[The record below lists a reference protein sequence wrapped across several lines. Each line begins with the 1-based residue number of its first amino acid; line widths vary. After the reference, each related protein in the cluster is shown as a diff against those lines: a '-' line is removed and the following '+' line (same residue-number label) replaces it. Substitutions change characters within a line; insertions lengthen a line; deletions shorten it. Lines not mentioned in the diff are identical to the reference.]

1 MQTPSRLKELESIV
15 GITRRGAVLLGKNFA
30 VDGPEKRPVRVITHA
45 HSDHL
50 IGLEES
56 LQYSSMIIA
65 TPATIELILE
75 LYRLSTTY
83 RVLYKQKA
91 VPVDYDQE
99 VNVNGEKLVLLYSN
113 HILGSAQVLVETN
126 GYRLG
131 FTGDFRIKNTPIMR
145 DLDVLV
151 IEATYGSPRTVREFK
166 DEVEEYIVD
175 TVLDGLNRDEPV
187 RIYGYHGKLQEIMV
201 LLRSKGIKEPFLMP
215 PKIYR
220 ITKIATKYGYS
231 IDNFYNTNTSEARE
245 IKKTGRYIL
254 FQHMMM
260 ASRRN
265 LDKGVNIVLSGWEFS
280 APIKKIDRNTWL
292 IAYSSH
298 ADFNEL
304 LEYVEQAEPRVL
316 IVDNSRE
323 SYAIEF
329 ANEVSKR
336 LGIPAIV
343 LP

>member
-1 MQTPSRLKELESIV
+1 MQKLSITKGLTNIV
-15 GITRRGAVLLGKNFA
+15 DITKRGAILLGKNFA

-56 LQYSSMIIA
+56 LQYSSMVIA

-75 LYRLSTTY
+75 LCRLNTTY
-83 RVLYKQKA
+83 RVLFKQKA
-91 VPVDYDQE
+91 VPLDYNQE
-99 VNVNGEKLVLLYSN
+99 ININGEKLTLLYSN

-131 FTGDFRIKNTPIMR
+131 YTGDFRIKNTPVMK
-145 DLDVLV
+145 DLDILV
-151 IEATYGSPRTVREFK
+151 IEATYGSPKTIREFK
-166 DEVEEYIVD
+166 DEVEDYIVD
-175 TVLDGLNRDEPV
+175 AVLDGLSRDEPV
-187 RIYGYHGKLQEIMV
+187 RIYGYYGKLQEVMV
-201 LLRSKGIKEPFLMP
+201 LLRNKGIKEPFIMP

-220 ITKIATKYGYS
+220 ITKIAVKYGYE
-231 IDNFYNTNTSEARE
+231 IDNFYNSNTREAME
-245 IKKTGRYIL
+245 IKRTGRYIL
-254 FQHMMM
+254 FQHMMT

-265 LDKGVNIVLSGWEFS
+265 LDKGVNIVLSGWEFDK
-280 APIKKIDRNTWL
+280 PIKKIDRNTWL

-304 LEYVEQAEPRVL
+304 LEYVEKAQPKVL

-323 SYAIEF
+323 SYAYEF

-336 LGIPAIV
+336 LKIPAIV